1 MLGAEKQRFLQR
13 KDYWTSNPDCFVI
26 LKEKDLYQRLV
37 NNISAGVFYFKQH
50 WTDYSGSKLHVAA

>member
-37 NNISAGVFYFKQH
+37 NNIYQLAFSILNNTGLIIQVQNCM
-50 WTDYSGSKLHVAA
+50 L